1 MSGHGHADEP
11 GHEGHTGHSHP
22 GEADRLSVAVLTV
35 STSRANEQD
44 RGADER
50 RGSEAQHSAD
60 ERSESETQNG
70 TNPPVDDP
78 GGDALVAALEAD
90 GHRVVARD
98 LVADVFGEIRT
109 AVAEFCADERVDVV
123 VTTGGTGVAPDD
135 VTVGAV
141 SRLFDTELPGFGEA
155 FRRESYD
162 DIGPGAIGSRA
173 TGGLVTG
180 TPVFCLPGS
189 VGAVELGAELIL
201 GVAPHLVEVAG

>member
-11 GHEGHTGHSHP
+11 GHGGHHHHP
-22 GEADRLSVAVLTV
+22 GDADELAFAVLTV
-35 STSRANEQD
+35 STSRAAMQD

-50 RGSEAQHSAD
+50 
-60 ERSESETQNG
+60 
-70 TNPPVDDP
+70 PDDP
-78 GGDALVAALEAD
+78 GGDTLVSELESG

-98 LVADVFGEIRT
+98 LVADDFGEIRT
-109 AVAEFCADERVDVV
+109 AVAEFCADSGVDAV

-162 DIGPGAIGSRA
+162 DIGPRAIGSRA
-173 TGGLVTG
+173 TGGLVTT

-201 GVAPHLVEVAG
+201 GVAPHLVEVAA

>member
-44 RGADER
+44 RG
-50 RGSEAQHSAD
+50 AD

-162 DIGPGAIGSRA
+162 DIGPRAIGSRA

-201 GVAPHLVEVAG
+201 GVAPHLVEVAQ